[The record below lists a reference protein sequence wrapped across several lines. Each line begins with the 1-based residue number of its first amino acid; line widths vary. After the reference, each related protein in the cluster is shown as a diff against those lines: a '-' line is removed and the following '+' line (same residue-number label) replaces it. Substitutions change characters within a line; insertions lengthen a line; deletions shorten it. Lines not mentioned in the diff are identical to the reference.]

1 MKLVESVRC
10 TRHNLYMRVLMTDG
24 ENFIKNKQLKN
35 TTKAK
40 TLKSIRRVFC
50 ECCVLAREKKAVTA
64 VY

>member
-40 TLKSIRRVFC
+40 TLKSIR
-50 ECCVLAREKKAVTA
+50 
-64 VY
+64 